1 MADFFGKVL
10 DGVNKGVATVSTG
23 SKTIIE
29 KTKINSVI
37 KTLTDEKKQLAEIL
51 GNKVYAFAVAE
62 KKDVPFAEIEAL
74 CAQITLRTEQIAEQ
88 QAKIDALDEEM
99 NKITGSSGI
108 SSLVCSCGHIN
119 KEGAKFCAACGK
131 KLG

>member
-10 DGVNKGVATVSTG
+10 DGVNKSVATVSTG
-23 SKTIIE
+23 SKTILE

-37 KTLTDEKKQLAEIL
+37 KTLTDEKKQLCEIL
-51 GNKVYAFAVAE
+51 GNKVYTFAAQE

-74 CAQITLRTEQIAEQ
+74 CEQITQRIVQIAEQ
-88 QAKIDALDEEM
+88 QAKIEALDDEM

-108 SSLVCSCGHIN
+108 SAVCSCGHIN
-119 KEGAKFCAACGK
+119 KEGAKFCAACGN
-131 KLG
+131 KLA

>member
-10 DGVNKGVATVSTG
+10 DGVNKSVATVSTG
-23 SKTIIE
+23 SKTILE

-37 KTLTDEKKQLAEIL
+37 KTLTDEKKQLTEIL
-51 GNKVYAFAVAE
+51 GSKVYTYAAAE
-62 KKDVPFAEIEAL
+62 KKDVPFAEIEAI
-74 CAQITLRTEQIAEQ
+74 CAQITQRIEQIAEQ
-88 QAKIDALDEEM
+88 QAKIDALDDEM
-99 NKITGSSGI
+99 NKITGSSTI
-108 SSLVCSCGHIN
+108 ASSVCLCGHVN

>member
-23 SKTIIE
+23 SKTILE

-37 KTLTDEKKQLAEIL
+37 KTLTDEKKQLSEIL
-51 GNKVYAFAVAE
+51 GNKVYTFAAQE

-74 CAQITLRTEQIAEQ
+74 CLQITQRIDQIAQQ
-88 QAKIDALDEEM
+88 QAKIEALDDEM
-99 NKITGSSGI
+99 NKITGTSGI
-108 SSLVCSCGHIN
+108 SSSVCSCGHIN
-119 KEGAKFCAACGK
+119 KEGAKFCAACGN